1 MARGLVGVQVIAQLR
16 ERHGQEVFVVEM
28 HAVAELAAEE
38 CPALV
43 LGAECFRE
51 CLNISVD
58 AVGDRTV
65 IETDDGVGDGQVL
78 RGLPMLAEGGGRG
91 PRDADDER
99 ESNQ

>member
-1 MARGLVGVQVIAQLR
+1 
-16 ERHGQEVFVVEM
+16 M

-51 CLNISVD
+51 CLHISID

-65 IETDDGVGDGQVL
+65 IEADDGVGDGQVL
-78 RGLPMLAEGGGRG
+78 RGLPMLAEGGG
-91 PRDADDER
+91 
-99 ESNQ
+99 

>member
-1 MARGLVGVQVIAQLR
+1 MYAI
-16 ERHGQEVFVVEM
+16 
-28 HAVAELAAEE
+28 AELAAEE

-43 LGAECFRE
+43 LSAECLRE
-51 CLNISVD
+51 CLHISVD
-58 AVGDRTV
+58 AISDRTV